1 MKVNFDSLGF
11 YFQRK
16 AYRFSDYSRIY
27 LRRVI
32 NVLTR
37 YSVLVQRK
45 LENIQAGE
53 VNKMA
58 C

>member
-1 MKVNFDSLGF
+1 MNDEAKGTCEF
-11 YFQRK
+11 
-16 AYRFSDYSRIY
+16 
-27 LRRVI
+27 
-32 NVLTR
+32 
-37 YSVLVQRK
+37 VLVQRK

>member
-1 MKVNFDSLGF
+1 MKQAVIFIHGIGKQNAGF
-11 YFQRK
+11 SQQCEDKIRK
-16 AYRFSDYSRIY
+16 QLAKETNDD
-27 LRRVI
+27 
-32 NVLTR
+32 
-37 YSVLVQRK
+37 VLVQRK